1 MFRTYQYYSIN
12 QIFINGLNYHVIHYQ
27 TIDSS
32 NVYLIL
38 CETLCLL
45 CVFCGY
51 LQRFR
56 FLPQRS
62 QRDSQRPRRLYVL
75 VF

>member
-1 MFRTYQYYSIN
+1 MEW
-12 QIFINGLNYHVIHYQ
+12 NYHVIHYQ
-27 TIDSS
+27 AIDNS

-45 CVFCGY
+45 RVLCGY
-51 LQRFR
+51 IQRLR
-56 FLPQRS
+56 FSPQRS
-62 QRDSQRPRRLYVL
+62 QRDSQRPRRLYMF